1 MRAEIRVEAVA
12 ITSWARKR
20 KTEEVIAGRS
30 FEECDPFGGEHRAH
44 TFSWKGQADLGH
56 AENQLLYLRF
66 KLRVA
71 KLFSFTPTHS

>member
-44 TFSWKGQADLGH
+44 TFTWKGQADLGH
-56 AENQLLYLRF
+56 AEKSTALPPFQTASGKVIFFY
-66 KLRVA
+66 
-71 KLFSFTPTHS
+71 PHS